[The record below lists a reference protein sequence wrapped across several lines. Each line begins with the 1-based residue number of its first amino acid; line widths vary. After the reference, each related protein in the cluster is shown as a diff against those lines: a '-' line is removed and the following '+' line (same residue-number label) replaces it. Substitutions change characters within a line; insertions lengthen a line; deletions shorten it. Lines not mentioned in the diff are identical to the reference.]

1 MIARPGTG
9 RRSPDFLRSFPVLLL
24 SCLLHLNPLL
34 AYSLKNCTVS
44 YSGRVADAW
53 VSCKGHDLTA
63 VPDDIPR
70 DAVRLDL
77 SSNRLLKIS
86 GTDFRY
92 LSKLRVVELN
102 FNLISRIDDGAFAD
116 LAELRVLL
124 MWENKL
130 TNLTDKMFQGLS
142 SLVVLSLDRNHIEY
156 IAPLAFQSLLS
167 LRTVSLGSNQLQQMA
182 DIMPLLRLPSLHDL
196 DLGYNHFTSFQSN
209 DLPFNFSSELRVLA
223 LRLNPLNK
231 FSITRDIFPHLQSMD
246 LSKCSRNFEW
256 DVPDKSF
263 LRSLTYLYL
272 RGSEISFDAY
282 IEVLRTADSVEYL
295 LLNYMEEW
303 IEDGLVDIA
312 CQIPALRNLDLSS
325 NKIGRVDDELLQSC
339 SQLTELDL
347 SVNDLT
353 ELSEDSLRSVKQL
366 RRLSLDRNGLS
377 KVPLAL
383 RGVSTLEILDLSLNF
398 ISELGCSDFL
408 NLIGLTELNL
418 NHNRISELKG
428 CVFQNLNG
436 LKVLNIGENNV
447 FTLGNTFQLG
457 LPKLEVL
464 NLHRN
469 GFRTIRKGDFRNLS
483 SLRSLDLESDTYLNV
498 EKGAFEG
505 LDDLRTLSLSID
517 TYSLDRPGFFTGLR
531 HLENLTLHLTF
542 AWSIRSSHVNNTPP
556 FTYLSSLK
564 MLIMKVFD
572 DHHSHISP
580 DLLKGLKSLEH
591 FAAENFFI
599 SSPDPD
605 TFKHTPQL
613 KSLLISRSDLSDLS
627 PELFQPIPNLQ
638 ALDLS
643 NSKLRSLD
651 FLARANLSGLT
662 WLKASQ
668 NDLTVINETVV
679 HSLPALTYLDLLG
692 NPFSCDCSS
701 SGFNQWVQSNNQT
714 QVVNGHQYTCTYPLS
729 ERGTKFLDFDS
740 HSCWMDANFL
750 CYICSTCVIVLTLL
764 TSFIYHLLRWQLAYA
779 YYLFLAFLY
788 DSRRRKTGAPLRY
801 DAFVSYNVQDEAW
814 VHREMLPVLEGEQG
828 WRLCLHHRDF
838 QPGKPIIEN
847 ITEAIYG
854 SRKTICVISRRYLE
868 SEWCSREIQM
878 ASFRLFDEQKD
889 VLILVF
895 LEELPARRLP
905 PCYRMRKLLKRRT
918 YLSWPRAGRHPGVF
932 WQNVGRALETGDGPA
947 ESAHTHLL
955 SGPCCSVSAMFL
967 RYSVYFLIAGLYLS
981 SSAPTP
987 EDCQRLVTPLP
998 LENLTKIHGRWN
1010 FIEGFTD
1017 HEIFDSILKTLD
1029 SHWCRIT
1036 PSPSSNN
1043 TLTLFEE
1050 NMMNGKCHN
1059 SVHNMTVI
1067 GDTMVFTHYN
1077 NKSTAHMLQAC
1088 ADCLVLSY
1096 NSTVGDMDV
1105 SIRSHNILGR
1115 SSALEESDL
1124 ETFRQQA
1131 ECLGFSQPP
1140 NFHYD
1145 PKKDFC
1151 PDDEAQKM

>member
-1 MIARPGTG
+1 MTAMPGTG
-9 RRSPDFLRSFPVLLL
+9 RRPPDVLRTFPVFLL

-34 AYSLKNCTVS
+34 AYSLESCTVA
-44 YSGRVADAW
+44 YSVRAADAR
-53 VSCKGHDLTA
+53 VSCASRDLTA

-70 DAVRLDL
+70 NAASLDL
-77 SSNRLLKIS
+77 SSNRLLKINR
-86 GTDFRY
+86 TDFRY
-92 LSKLRVVELN
+92 LSKLRDVELG
-102 FNLISRIDDGAFAD
+102 FNLISHIDDGAFED
-116 LAELRVLL
+116 LAELRVLN
-124 MWENKL
+124 MWGNKL

-142 SLVVLSLDRNHIEY
+142 SLVVLSLDRNHIKY

-182 DIMPLLRLPSLHDL
+182 DIMPLLQLPSLHEL
-196 DLGYNHFTSFQSN
+196 ELGNNHFTSFQSS
-209 DLPFNFSSELRVLA
+209 DLPFNFSSELRQLVLC
-223 LRLNPLNK
+223 LNPLKK
-231 FSITRDIFPHLQSMD
+231 FSITRDIFPHLKSMD
-246 LSKCSRNFEW
+246 LSQCSGDFEW

-272 RGSEISFDAY
+272 RGSEISFEAY
-282 IEVLRTADSVEYL
+282 IEVLQTADSVENL

-312 CQIPALRNLDLSS
+312 CQIPALRTLDLGV
-325 NKIGRVDDELLQSC
+325 NNIGSVDDELLQSC

-347 SVNDLT
+347 SVNGLT
-353 ELSEDSLRSVKQL
+353 ELSEDSLRPLKQL
-366 RRLSLDRNGLS
+366 RRLSVSRNGLS
-377 KVPLAL
+377 EVPLAL
-383 RGVSTLEILDLSLNF
+383 RGVSTLEILDLSFNF
-398 ISELGCSDFL
+398 ISRLGCSDFL

-436 LKVLNIGENNV
+436 LKVLDIGENNV
-447 FTLGNTFQLG
+447 FTLGNTFTLS

-464 NLHRN
+464 NLRRN

-498 EKGAFEG
+498 AEGAFEG
-505 LDDLRTLSLSID
+505 LDDLRTLSLSLD
-517 TYSLDRPGFFTGLR
+517 TYSLNTPSFFTGLR

-542 AWSIRSSHVNNTPP
+542 DWAIRSSHVNNEPP

-564 MLIMKVFD
+564 KLIMKVYD
-572 DHHSHISP
+572 DNHAHISP
-580 DLLKGLKSLEH
+580 DLLEGLKSLEH

-599 SSPDPD
+599 GSPDPD

-613 KSLLISRSDLSDLS
+613 KSLLISHSDLSDLN
-627 PELFQPIPNLQ
+627 PELFQPIPNLE

-651 FLARANLSGLT
+651 FLAQANLTGLT
-662 WLKASQ
+662 WLKVSQ

-692 NPFSCDCSS
+692 NPFSCDCSN
-701 SGFNQWVQSNNQT
+701 SGFNQWAQSNNQT

-740 HSCWMDANFL
+740 RSCWMDASFL

-788 DSRRRKTGAPLRY
+788 DSRRRRKDAPLRY
-801 DAFVSYNVQDEAW
+801 DAFISYNVQDEAW
-814 VHREMLPVLEGEQG
+814 VHREMLPQLEGEQG

-895 LEELPARRLP
+895 LEELPARRLS
-905 PCYRMRKLLKRRT
+905 PCFRMRKLLKRRT
-918 YLSWPRAGRHPGVF
+918 YLSWPRAGRHAGLF
-932 WQNVGRALETGDGPA
+932 WQNVRRALETGDGPA
-947 ESAHTHLL
+947 EPARARLL
-955 SGPCCSVSAMFL
+955 SGP
-967 RYSVYFLIAGLYLS
+967 
-981 SSAPTP
+981 
-987 EDCQRLVTPLP
+987 
-998 LENLTKIHGRWN
+998 
-1010 FIEGFTD
+1010 
-1017 HEIFDSILKTLD
+1017 
-1029 SHWCRIT
+1029 
-1036 PSPSSNN
+1036 
-1043 TLTLFEE
+1043 
-1050 NMMNGKCHN
+1050 
-1059 SVHNMTVI
+1059 
-1067 GDTMVFTHYN
+1067 
-1077 NKSTAHMLQAC
+1077 
-1088 ADCLVLSY
+1088 
-1096 NSTVGDMDV
+1096 
-1105 SIRSHNILGR
+1105 
-1115 SSALEESDL
+1115 
-1124 ETFRQQA
+1124 
-1131 ECLGFSQPP
+1131 
-1140 NFHYD
+1140 
-1145 PKKDFC
+1145 
-1151 PDDEAQKM
+1151 